1 MHHLVPEVL
10 DKAGNPG
17 LGSMAVVQHAAAGAT
32 KRPAHLEAQ
41 RAVKVLADMRLAPE
55 LERAV
60 GGVNKRALLQR
71 VPAQE
76 RVVAH
81 QGRNVAPRHAQLQ
94 GTMCE
99 GQCLVICAG
108 QAPTTALAYVAA

>member
-17 LGSMAVVQHAAAGAT
+17 LGSMADLQHAAAGAT

-55 LERAV
+55 LGAPS
-60 GGVNKRALLQR
+60 GVNKRALLQR

-76 RVVAH
+76 RLWPTRGAMSPPDTLSC
-81 QGRNVAPRHAQLQ
+81 RDNVR
-94 GTMCE
+94 GSS
-99 GQCLVICAG
+99 LVIYAG
-108 QAPTTALAYVAA
+108 QAPTTALALLRPE